1 MANTVIGVKETT
13 KKTFDYEYDQAVR
26 CGMLPVGASHDLFV
40 RKLLEK
46 WVLEEVKP

>member
-1 MANTVIGVKETT
+1 MVNTVIGVKENT
-13 KKTFDYEYDQAVR
+13 KAQFDYEFKQAILNKVV
-26 CGMLPVGASHDLFV
+26 PVETSHDDFV